1 MHWSQ
6 ISDRA
11 AGDVVILDVRGHMTL
26 SDEETSLFRYVC
38 WLTEAGARRFVL
50 NLRHVEFI
58 DSVGIGEIVRCY
70 MHVAEQGGSL
80 KLCAVGPRIRD
91 VLVATSL
98 NTVIKMFETEA
109 EALRSF

>member
-1 MHWSQ
+1 MHWTQ
-6 ISDRA
+6 ISERT

-38 WLTEAGARRFVL
+38 WLMESGARRFVL
-50 NLRHVEFI
+50 NLRHLQFI

-70 MHVAEQGGSL
+70 MHLVQEGGSL

-91 VLVATSL
+91 VLIATNL
-98 NTVIKMFETEA
+98 NTVIHMFESEVD
-109 EALRSF
+109 ALRSF

>member
-1 MHWSQ
+1 
-6 ISDRA
+6 
-11 AGDVVILDVRGHMTL
+11 MTL

-38 WLTEAGARRFVL
+38 WLMEAGARRFVL

-70 MHVAEQGGSL
+70 MHLAQQGGSL

-91 VLVATSL
+91 VLIATNL
-98 NTVIKMFETEA
+98 NTVIHMSETEV